1 MSFLTPSDRVSFA
14 YAEIYSIGRAISE
27 INFLRCSPGCGAGMP
42 APGDLF
48 GGRGDKTPAD
58 HGQKRDSGVF
68 AAREQGVTAQITI
81 VSGAQP

>member
-42 APGDLF
+42 APGDIL
-48 GGRGDKTPAD
+48 GGRGDKTVRT
-58 HGQKRDSGVF
+58 HGQVGDSVVF
-68 AAREQGVTAQITI
+68 AAREQAMIAQITI